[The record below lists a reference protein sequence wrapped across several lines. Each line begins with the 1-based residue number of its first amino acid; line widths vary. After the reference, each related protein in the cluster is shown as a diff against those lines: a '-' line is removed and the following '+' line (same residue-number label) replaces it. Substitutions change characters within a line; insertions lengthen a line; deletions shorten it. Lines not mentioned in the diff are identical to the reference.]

1 MKRFV
6 FSLASLALV
15 LLSSTA
21 YAQDEFRQVVESKLY
36 RQMAD
41 LGNRGYEI
49 TYGPYTDRLNQGD
62 QTSLTLNL
70 DGHRDYAIS
79 AVCDQDCSDLDLY
92 VYDENGDLIASDVE
106 PNGYPHVLVSPK
118 WTVQFTAVITMES
131 CRFQP
136 CYYGVGV
143 FGD

>member
-6 FSLASLALV
+6 FSFASLALV

-21 YAQDEFRQVVESKLY
+21 YAQNEFLQVVESKLY

-49 TYGPYTDRLNQGD
+49 THSPYIDQLNQGAEK
-62 QTSLTLNL
+62 SLPLIL

-92 VYDENGDLIASDVE
+92 VYDENGNLIASDAE
-106 PNGYPHVLVSPK
+106 PDDYPHVLVSPK
-118 WTVQFTAVITMES
+118 WTGQFTAVITMES